1 MLVAGQASAGVSCHK
16 INAREVGR
24 DLGGGNFAS
33 DVKGGGLLHGTS
45 AASLALSGGP
55 AVFAVNGP
63 LTFTTNKGTLTVDL
77 SGTFVVSGST
87 GTYASSG
94 PVVAATGKLA
104 GATGSLTVVGAENLV
119 GEARDVWSASTP
131 PVPCADRCGTRGS
144 GDRQRVSAGRAWSR
158 G

>member
-1 MLVAGQASAGVSCHK
+1 MKKVLTALGCVAGALMLGAGQASAGVSCHN

-24 DLGGGNFAS
+24 DLGAGNFAA

-55 AVFAVNGP
+55 VVFAVNGP
-63 LTFTTNKGTLTVDL
+63 LTFTTNKGTLTVNL
-77 SGTFVVSGST
+77 NGMFVVSGST

-119 GEARDVWSASTP
+119 TLTIASKVSGTI
-131 PVPCADRCGTRGS
+131 CADLS
-144 GDRQRVSAGRAWSR
+144 P
-158 G
+158 